1 MPRFWENFEES
12 YPGHKEEVFGPETA
26 ADGTK
31 REEFYDKMVAKGW
44 NKQGDDDIIMAMYL
58 KTALHFN
65 RHDKTKPT
73 DNAAFYDILNSDGN
87 DPRSRKKA
95 IDRCKALFTDSK
107 NPNLTN
113 KAESVLDDESRRIGR
128 DEEKKLLTI

>member
-1 MPRFWENFEES
+1 
-12 YPGHKEEVFGPETA
+12 
-26 ADGTK
+26 
-31 REEFYDKMVAKGW
+31 
-44 NKQGDDDIIMAMYL
+44 MAMYL